1 MKKII
6 LITAAVLLFI
16 FMNYGYAQWQQSNGT
31 LAGSWQTLT
40 SDWLLVILVADIL
53 AFNIVCLVFFFRDVT
68 RQARFSTLR
77 KAAWLAAILLFG
89 APVFLVYL
97 GLRKEQI
104 PLV

>member
-16 FMNYGYAQWQQSNGT
+16 FMNYGYAQWQQSHGT
-31 LAGSWQTLT
+31 LADSWHTFT

-68 RQARFSTLR
+68 RQAQFSTLR
-77 KAAWLAAILLFG
+77 KGAWLAGILLFG
-89 APVFLVYL
+89 APVFLAYL
-97 GLRKEQI
+97 GLRKE
-104 PLV
+104 